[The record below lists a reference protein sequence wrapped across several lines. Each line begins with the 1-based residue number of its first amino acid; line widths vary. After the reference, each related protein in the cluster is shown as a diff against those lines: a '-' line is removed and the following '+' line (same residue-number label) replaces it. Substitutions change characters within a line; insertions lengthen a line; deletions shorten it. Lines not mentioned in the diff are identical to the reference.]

1 MTKFFIVLAV
11 MATILLPATINSLPK
26 HSNADDNDEHQVC
39 TSEPLVELKNGGR
52 VRGLCKTGL
61 HGRELH
67 TYLSIRYAKANRFAH
82 SVAEGP
88 WDEVYEAT
96 YQREAC
102 PQEDPTVKHSEDC
115 LYLNVVQPIDSGDK
129 LKPVMVWIYGG
140 GFSLGSIDGVASL
153 LYDGSV
159 ITSLGDVVYV
169 DMNYRLGPFGFLYSG
184 TDEAPG
190 NQGVHDVIMALRWV
204 HDNIEKF
211 GGDPNRVTVFGES
224 AGSFFVS
231 MLIMS
236 PMAKGLFQR
245 AIMQS
250 GALNELKQFSPDYSL
265 EKTQIFSRKCGCNQ
279 DDADEM
285 VECLKRLPPSKLTWK
300 GDGMNFP
307 AMFEGKQPIVMWNDK
322 AGVVPSRPSEIIR
335 KGHYNPVDL
344 MFGFVHDELA
354 EILMLLDF
362 EILNPL
368 KSYTREHIKEKL
380 FPIIKEFSF
389 NGHEEE
395 LFEYYFK
402 DEHHAMV
409 KTDSLR
415 RRMIDMLSDPVMICP
430 NYLFGQTLA
439 MAMAK
444 NSTATNRNRFY
455 SFRFDHHSPFMVF
468 VGCEKWMG
476 VCHGMDIPF
485 TFGLPIRKD
494 IVKLAFTNKDR
505 HISENVVRAW
515 TRFAHT
521 GNPEQMGDV
530 EWPEFIGDDGET
542 MRQMAINVENGVIE
556 NQYRDRCEKFWN
568 KYLFPQ

>member
-1 MTKFFIVLAV
+1 MTKFFTVLAV

-26 HSNADDNDEHQVC
+26 HSNDQVC

-61 HGRELH
+61 NGRELH
-67 TYLSIRYAKANRFAH
+67 TYLSIRYARANRFAH

-96 YQREAC
+96 HQREAC

-115 LYLNVVQPIDSGDK
+115 LYLNVIQPIDSGDK

-140 GFSLGSIDGVASL
+140 GFNLGSIHGVASII
-153 LYDGSV
+153 YDGSV
-159 ITSLGDVVYV
+159 IASLGDVVYV
-169 DMNYRLGPFGFLYSG
+169 NMNYRLGPFGFLYSG

-204 HDNIEKF
+204 QDNIEKF
-211 GGDPNRVTVFGES
+211 GGDPNRVTIFGES
-224 AGSFFVS
+224 AGSFMSS
-231 MLIMS
+231 MLILS

-250 GALNELKQFSPDYSL
+250 GAVSDLKNLSPEYSL
-265 EKTQIFSRKCGCNQ
+265 EKTREFARKCGCNQ

-285 VECLKRLPPSKLTWK
+285 VECLKRMPRAKLTLHA
-300 GDGMNFP
+300 GGLNFI
-307 AMFEGKQPIVMWNDK
+307 AMFTGRQLVIMRNDK
-322 AGVVPSRPSEIIR
+322 AGILPDLPSKIIR
-335 KGHYNPVDL
+335 KGQYNPVDL
-344 MFGFVHDELA
+344 MFGFVHDEVA
-354 EILMLLDF
+354 EILVLLDL
-362 EILNPL
+362 ELLNPL
-368 KSYTREHIKEKL
+368 KLYTRHHLKKKL
-380 FPIIKEFSF
+380 YPIIRKFTLD
-389 NGHEEE
+389 GHEEE
-395 LFEYYFK
+395 LFKYYFK
-402 DEHHAMV
+402 DEHRALIKSDTVRRKM
-409 KTDSLR
+409 TD
-415 RRMIDMLSDPVMICP
+415 MFSDPVMNCP
-430 NYLFGQTLA
+430 TYLFGQRLA

-444 NSTATNRNRFY
+444 NSSATNRNRFY
-455 SFRFDHHSPFMVF
+455 SFRFDHHSPFMAF
-468 VGCEKWMG
+468 IGCEKWMG
-476 VCHGMDIPF
+476 VCHAMDLPF

-530 EWPEFIGDDGET
+530 EWPEFFGDNGKT
-542 MRQMAINVENGVIE
+542 MRQMAIDLKPHVFENE
-556 NQYRDRCEKFWN
+556 YRDRCENFWIN
-568 KYLFPQ
+568 LLLPQ